1 MYLQRGYI
9 IMNHETESYILQT
22 MSKYLDNRQMIK
34 LKDVLQETRRKSDD
48 NILEKSSQELLEM
61 FLATK
66 RLEGRSEKTL
76 LLYRYN
82 IQKLLDRSTKNVC
95 VMNTDD
101 IREFLSSYRQENNIS
116 KSSIDNKRRYL
127 SSFFKW
133 LEDEEYIFKSPLR
146 RIHKIK
152 MTVPVKETYA
162 DEDIEKLRDS
172 TGIRIGE
179 LINLDISDVDFDER
193 ECVVLGKGDKERI
206 VYFDAKTKLHLQ
218 KYLRSRTDENPA
230 LFVTIRSPFHRIHTG
245 GIEAMLK
252 KVGKNSNVYHVHP
265 HKFRRTLATSAIDK
279 GMPIEQVQTLLGHEK
294 IDTTL
299 GYAMVKQSNVKL
311 SHKRYLG

>member
-1 MYLQRGYI
+1 
-9 IMNHETESYILQT
+9 
-22 MSKYLDNRQMIK
+22 
-34 LKDVLQETRRKSDD
+34 
-48 NILEKSSQELLEM
+48 
-61 FLATK
+61 
-66 RLEGRSEKTL
+66 
-76 LLYRYN
+76 
-82 IQKLLDRSTKNVC
+82 
-95 VMNTDD
+95 MNTDD

-152 MTVPVKETYA
+152 TTVPVKETYA
-162 DEDIEKLRDS
+162 DEDIEKLRDNCEELRNLAIIEMLNS

-179 LINLDISDVDFDER
+179 LINLDISDVDFEER

-230 LFVTIRSPFHRIHTG
+230 LFVTIRSPFH
-245 GIEAMLK
+245 
-252 KVGKNSNVYHVHP
+252 
-265 HKFRRTLATSAIDK
+265 
-279 GMPIEQVQTLLGHEK
+279 
-294 IDTTL
+294 
-299 GYAMVKQSNVKL
+299 
-311 SHKRYLG
+311 

>member
-1 MYLQRGYI
+1 MGCCFNEVDYCRL
-9 IMNHETESYILQT
+9 E
-22 MSKYLDNRQMIK
+22 
-34 LKDVLQETRRKSDD
+34 SDD

-82 IQKLLDRSTKNVC
+82 IQKLLDRSKKNVC

-152 MTVPVKETYA
+152 TTVPVKETYA
-162 DEDIEKLRDS
+162 DEDIEKLRDNCEELRNLAIIEMLNS

-179 LINLDISDVDFDER
+179 LINLDISDVDFEER

-230 LFVTIRSPFHRIHTG
+230 LFLSRV
-245 GIEAMLK
+245 IEAVQKYTNLDI
-252 KVGKNSNVYHVHP
+252 STPARLLYLHVQ
-265 HKFRRTLATSAIDK
+265 FISQSASDI
-279 GMPIEQVQTLLGHEK
+279 H
-294 IDTTL
+294 
-299 GYAMVKQSNVKL
+299 
-311 SHKRYLG
+311 